1 MKIKKVAYAALLL
14 SLSMSILAC
23 VPENKISASDKDRE
37 NPIEV
42 VCSPKTGDN
51 GNHPATIIR
60 DNETGVEYIY
70 IYNNGFR
77 DRASSC
83 AIYPRLDKDGKPV
96 VFK

>member
-1 MKIKKVAYAALLL
+1 MKIKKVVHAALLL

-23 VPENKISASDKDRE
+23 VSENKISAYDKGRE

-42 VCSPKTGDN
+42 VCSPEMDDKAN
-51 GNHPATIIR
+51 RPATIIR

-70 IYNNGFR
+70 IHNNGFGP
-77 DRASSC
+77 RASSC

-96 VFK
+96 VHK

>member
-1 MKIKKVAYAALLL
+1 MKIKKVVYAALLL

-23 VPENKISASDKDRE
+23 VPENKISAYDKGRE

-42 VCSPKTGDN
+42 VCSPEIGDKA
-51 GNHPATIIR
+51 NHPATIIR